1 MHFHS
6 LRNSASDVPPLPCS
20 LTPCFLL
27 PLTSPLSDEFILL
40 KDLDNQM
47 SFLPLMLSLQLWI
60 LSTSLLLVSMVFYF
74 PRSSHE
80 SSSPPPSLPSV
91 SSRCCLFCP
100 VTPLL
105 RCEWLLNVVLHP
117 NCWLQSTLPVTCWSA
132 PLQCFSGISDLACHW
147 LHRAYPLLFLLVNPG
162 WNSGTFILLLIH
174 PLSQQSHLVSYF
186 PSICNK
192 ICNV

>member
-6 LRNSASDVPPLPCS
+6 LHNSASDVPPLPCS

-60 LSTSLLLVSMVFYF
+60 LSANLLLVSMVFYF
-74 PRSSHE
+74 PGSPHE
-80 SSSPPPSLPSV
+80 SSGPRPFLPSV
-91 SSRCCLFCP
+91 SSPCCLFCP

-105 RCEWLLNVVLHP
+105 LCEWLLNVLLHP

-132 PLQCFSGISDLACHW
+132 PLQRFSASQIWHVTGSTKHI
-147 LHRAYPLLFLLVNPG
+147 LFYFCRSTQAG
-162 WNSGTFILLLIH
+162 NSGTFLLLLIH
-174 PLSQQSHLVSYF
+174 PFSQQSHLVSYF
-186 PSICNK
+186 PS
-192 ICNV
+192 